1 MKSTIN
7 DKLVKDHKAEIEAS
21 LTAMENAINPNT
33 PVKTAEERTLLGR
46 GSGGANKL
54 MVDDVKTLSKT
65 QPQLNS
71 PLIDWTEFSADNAA
85 GATLG
90 EWIDRLKAMVYK
102 LESAKMMHEYDN
114 YMDAIDQYAHLDYLS
129 RNNVQGAAEAH
140 KLLKEHFKRAKAKT
154 ESNTEK

>member
-102 LESAKMMHEYDN
+102 LESAKMMHEFDN
-114 YMDAIDQYAHLDYLS
+114 YNDAIDQYAHLQYLT
-129 RNNVQGAAEAH
+129 RNNVQGASEAYNQ
-140 KLLKEHFKRAKAKT
+140 LRGHFRKGKASKD
-154 ESNTEK
+154 KPDK